1 MVSWTGWIGF
11 VARPGYAAGSAETM
25 ARRGIAPGRKT
36 IMKTTTMTRRG
47 LLGVAS
53 GAWACCL
60 LCRPASA
67 AAEFDF
73 KLGVNAPETPSVDD

>member
-11 VARPGYAAGSAETM
+11 VARPGDAAGSAETV
-25 ARRGIAPGRKT
+25 ARRGAAPERKT

-47 LLGVAS
+47 LLGAAS
-53 GAWACCL
+53 GAWACCIR
-60 LCRPASA
+60 RPASA